1 MPQRQA
7 VPFVRPQSQ
16 PQSQRGRPG
25 PLAIPDI
32 PMPTTEHKEPVR
44 APPFAEVDASIS
56 AAFGER
62 VHVPLSARRPSS
74 SRAKQ
79 STHKNP
85 VHAAQELDSAVLQ
98 LRAAALSRFDGKATT
113 TGLSLSQK
121 GDRERRRAAASKLA
135 VIDRSRQALVYSTLL
150 PDLFDSSGAPRCADD
165 TEALDLLVHTSLLPH
180 ATTNTRPRASS
191 GPPPAGSAS
200 TA

>member
-1 MPQRQA
+1 MPQRQV

-44 APPFAEVDASIS
+44 APPFAEMDASIS

-62 VHVPLSARRPSS
+62 VHAPLSARRPSS

-79 STHKNP
+79 STHRNP

-98 LRAAALSRFDGKATT
+98 LRAAALSGFDGKATT

-165 TEALDLLVHTSLLPH
+165 AEALDLLVHTSLLPH

-191 GPPPAGSAS
+191 GPPPPL
-200 TA
+200 

>member
-1 MPQRQA
+1 M
-7 VPFVRPQSQ
+7 
-16 PQSQRGRPG
+16 
-25 PLAIPDI
+25 
-32 PMPTTEHKEPVR
+32 
-44 APPFAEVDASIS
+44 
-56 AAFGER
+56 
-62 VHVPLSARRPSS
+62 
-74 SRAKQ
+74 
-79 STHKNP
+79 
-85 VHAAQELDSAVLQ
+85 HAAQELDSAVLQ

-165 TEALDLLVHTSLLPH
+165 AEALDLLVHTSLLPH

-191 GPPPAGSAS
+191 GPPPPL
-200 TA
+200 